1 MKRVLAFVLVLT
13 MALISFGAAVA
24 EEPLRIGVCYCMLSA
39 PAVKV
44 MAEGVNAKAAEY
56 GMELI
61 ELDAEFDATK
71 QTDQMS
77 SLISQGVDGIVLN
90 PVDAV
95 SIVSVV
101 KQAYEAGI
109 PVVMA
114 SMDIDESGRE
124 YVVSYSGADD
134 YDVGYNAGEKLAE
147 ALGGEG
153 QVAIIEGQAGT
164 SATTRRTEGFEDAV
178 ADTEIEVVAK
188 LAADFD
194 TAKAMAATEDLLTRY
209 PDIDGIFSQDDTMC
223 VGVVQAM
230 KSMGYTGEDVAV
242 VSYNGSQNGYDMV
255 KNGDIIGTAVQPLT
269 AEGSNAVEALYKAI
283 NGEEVEPWLKSEI
296 QVLDA
301 TNIDDY
307 DTSLLW

>member
-1 MKRVLAFVLVLT
+1 MKKLLAVALVLI
-13 MALISFGAAVA
+13 MALIGCTAALA
-24 EEPLRIGVCYCMLSA
+24 ESPLRIGVCYCMLSA

-44 MAEGVNAKAAEY
+44 MSDGIVAKAAEY
-56 GMELI
+56 GMELV

-77 SLISQGVDGIVLN
+77 SLISQKVDGIVLN

-95 SIVSVV
+95 SIVPVV

-109 PVVMA
+109 PVVMS

-124 YVVSYSGADD
+124 YIVSYSGADD
-134 YDVGYNAGEKLAE
+134 YDVGYNAGVKLAE
-147 ALGGEG
+147 KLEGKG

-164 SATTRRTEGFEDAV
+164 SATTRRTEGFEAAV
-178 ADTEIEVVAK
+178 ADTEIEVVVK

-194 TAKAMAATEDLLTRY
+194 TAKAMSATEDVLTRY

-223 VGVVQAM
+223 VGVVQAL
-230 KSMGYTGEDVAV
+230 KSMGYTGADVAV
-242 VSYNGSQNGYDMV
+242 ISYNGSQNGYDMV
-255 KNGDIIGTAVQPLT
+255 KNGDIIGTAVQPLI
-269 AEGSNAVEALYKAI
+269 AEGGNAVEALYKHI
-283 NGEEVEPWLKSEI
+283 NGEEVEAWMKSEI

-301 TNIDDY
+301 SNVDAY